1 MIKNTP
7 IETTLNRAF
16 AGLEIMLGCP
26 TTKTHIKPKKKKKKC
41 CGGGSKCKSSGF
53 VPDKTKEK

>member
-26 TTKTHIKPKKKKKKC
+26 TTTKTHIKPKKKKKKC
-41 CGGGSKCKSSGF
+41 CGGSKCKTRKLLA
-53 VPDKTKEK
+53 PI